1 VKQTLPKPKKVVLAY
16 SGGLD
21 TSIIIPWL
29 RENYDCEVIAMIGD
43 VGQQE
48 DLEAAKREGTIRQR
62 ETDARLQRE
71 WEAQQ
76 RSDVVRSAYYKYK
89 CAKFARSHGYGS
101 NAQVDTA
108 YANWTALEGDM
119 LAAYRPSQS
128 LSYASAKTKLE
139 TRRHEHE

>member
-1 VKQTLPKPKKVVLAY
+1 MIHLLVIAFLAWWALNIVR
-16 SGGLD
+16 SLLRGRPDPTMGGR
-21 TSIIIPWL
+21 IIP
-29 RENYDCEVIAMIGD
+29 NGAPF
-43 VGQQE
+43 

-76 RSDVVRSAYYKYK
+76 RSDVVRSAHYKYE

-101 NAQVDTA
+101 NAQVDAA
-108 YANWTALEGDM
+108 YANWTALEGDR

-128 LSYASAKTKLE
+128 LSSKLE